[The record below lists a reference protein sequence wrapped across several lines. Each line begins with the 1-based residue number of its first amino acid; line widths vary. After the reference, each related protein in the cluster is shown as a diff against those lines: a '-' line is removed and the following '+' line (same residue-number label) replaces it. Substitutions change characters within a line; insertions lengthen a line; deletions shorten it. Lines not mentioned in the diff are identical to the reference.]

1 MPVAF
6 AQSETS
12 KNLMRAF
19 AGESQARNRYTFSA
33 GVAKK
38 QSLHVVETVFKFTAD
53 QELAHAKV
61 FYDFLKPM
69 LGETIHV
76 DGGYPVDQQEG
87 VIELL
92 RAAQHNEYEEHD
104 DVYAHFADT
113 AQEENFVEIANA
125 FRMIAQ
131 IEKFHGDRFG
141 QFADWMQQ
149 NTLFKETQETEWMCL
164 NCGRIHKGVNAPE
177 ICPVCKHNQGYF
189 IRLAYAPYQK

>member
-33 GVAKK
+33 DVAKK
-38 QSLHVVETVFKFTAD
+38 QSLHAVETVFKFTAD

-61 FYDFLKPM
+61 FYDYLKPM

-76 DGGYPVDQQEG
+76 DGGYPVDQQDG

-104 DVYAHFADT
+104 DVYSHFADI
-113 AQEENFVEIANA
+113 AQEENFVEIANN

-149 NTLFKETQETEWMCL
+149 NMLFKE
-164 NCGRIHKGVNAPE
+164 A
-177 ICPVCKHNQGYF
+177 
-189 IRLAYAPYQK
+189 